1 MLCKGDFA
9 FSCNCTVSLGSLR
22 LWAHE
27 HTPGIPRDVED
38 LETVEFADVLSAIA
52 EDQHLT
58 QCADVCFTGTEEDQ
72 AEQRDQGTTDEVLGD
87 QDMEGGDALHE
98 DDREAGLL
106 EQMPPLGH
114 LVREKNV
121 QHPGF
126 VFLAVLASRSGDYN
140 RNLRHLPKEET
151 RADVTCC
158 PSSTRLHQCRQDFR
172 CQGCDNAKPRPQTHE
187 VGVDVF
193 EIVDSV
199 GIPFSILNAVC
210 MGTTYDQT

>member
-106 EQMPPLGH
+106 ETDASTWSPSP
-114 LVREKNV
+114 RKNV

-126 VFLAVLASRSGDYN
+126 VFPRRARVAIRRLH
-140 RNLRHLPKEET
+140 RNLRHLPKEELVQML
-151 RADVTCC
+151 RAARA
-158 PSSTRLHQCRQDFR
+158 PQDYISA
-172 CQGCDNAKPRPQTHE
+172 AKTFDAR
-187 VGVDVF
+187 D
-193 EIVDSV
+193 
-199 GIPFSILNAVC
+199 A
-210 MGTTYDQT
+210 TTQSLDLKHTKWESMCSRSLTQSASRSQS